1 MRKSKY
7 KEAVNKALKKYY
19 NKGLTNTAAQLR
31 KDIMRFISQA
41 KR

>member
-7 KEAVNKALKKYY
+7 KKAINKALKKYY
-19 NKGLTNTAAQLR
+19 AKGLTNTAAQLR
-31 KDIMRFISQA
+31 KDIMRNISFK